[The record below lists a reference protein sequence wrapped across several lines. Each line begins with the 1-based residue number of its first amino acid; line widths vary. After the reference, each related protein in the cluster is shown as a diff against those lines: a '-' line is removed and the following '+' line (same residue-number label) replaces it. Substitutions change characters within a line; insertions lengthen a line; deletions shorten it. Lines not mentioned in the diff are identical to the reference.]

1 MKIGNINIKY
11 PLFLAPMSGVT
22 DQPFRIIC
30 KKYGASVVYTEFVSA
45 DGIIRENV
53 KTLDMVKFDDFE
65 RPIGVQIF
73 GNDPNTVAESAFSI

>member
-1 MKIGNINIKY
+1 MKIGNIDIKY

-53 KTLDMVKFDDFE
+53 KTLDMVKFDDLK
-65 RPIGVQIF
+65 
-73 GNDPNTVAESAFSI
+73 DL